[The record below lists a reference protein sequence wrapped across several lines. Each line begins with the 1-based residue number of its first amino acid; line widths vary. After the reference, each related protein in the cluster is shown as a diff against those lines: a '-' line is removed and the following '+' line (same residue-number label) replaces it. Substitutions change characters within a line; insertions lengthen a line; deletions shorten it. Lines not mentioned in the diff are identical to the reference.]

1 MSEAAD
7 LSAERDR
14 QAQLFLLKR
23 KLEAR
28 DKVLLHLEQRLRLA
42 PDNQHW
48 LFLKDEHE
56 KARLDLHGQLRQLE
70 LKRQGPHQLT
80 QLVEGYLS
88 HWEDADEEVLDPGES
103 EAPTKNQALSPE
115 QEHELE
121 TWQAL
126 LRKVEARLLRLPG
139 DPRLLD
145 LRASHQMRIQ
155 ALQNFG
161 NEPVS
166 MPTTPPPA
174 PAALPPPLPES
185 LSEPPKAAALPESRQ
200 GSLLQGRS
208 REQIE
213 KELEI
218 WAKLVKKS
226 QERLAAKPEL
236 AHLRGM
242 IAEHQAKMASL
253 VAELAALPQENEN

>member
-14 QAQLFLLKR
+14 QTQLLLLKR
-23 KLEAR
+23 KLKAR
-28 DKVLLHLEQRLRLA
+28 DKVLLHLEQRLRMA

-56 KARLDLHGQLRQLE
+56 KTRLDLHEQMRQLE
-70 LKRQGPHQLT
+70 LERQGSHQLT
-80 QLVEGYLS
+80 QWVEGYLS
-88 HWEDADEEVLDPGES
+88 HWEDADQEVLDPGES
-103 EAPTKNQALSPE
+103 EAPTKNQALSAE
-115 QEHELE
+115 QAHELE
-121 TWQAL
+121 TWQSL

-161 NEPVS
+161 SEPAPI
-166 MPTTPPPA
+166 PTAAPPA
-174 PAALPPPLPES
+174 PPPPLPEP
-185 LSEPPKAAALPESRQ
+185 LSEPPKTAA
-200 GSLLQGRS
+200 LQGRS

-253 VAELAALPQENEN
+253 VAELAALPQENGN

>member
-14 QAQLFLLKR
+14 QAQLLWLKR
-23 KLEAR
+23 RLKAR
-28 DKVLLHLEQRLRLA
+28 DKVLLHLEQRLRVA

-56 KARLDLHGQLRQLE
+56 KARLDLQEQVRQLE
-70 LKRQGPHQLT
+70 LERQSAHQLT
-80 QLVEGYLS
+80 QWVEGYLS
-88 HWEDADEEVLDPGES
+88 HWEETGDEVLDPGES
-103 EAPTKNQALSPE
+103 EEPTKNQALSAE
-115 QEHELE
+115 QAHELE
-121 TWQAL
+121 TWQSL

-155 ALQNFG
+155 ALQNIG
-161 NEPVS
+161 KEPVS
-166 MPTTPPPA
+166 TPITPTPA
-174 PAALPPPLPES
+174 PAALPPPLPEP
-185 LSEPPKAAALPESRQ
+185 LSEPPKTAA
-200 GSLLQGRS
+200 LQGRS

-242 IAEHQAKMASL
+242 IAEHQNKMASL
-253 VAELAALPQENEN
+253 VAELAALPQENGD

>member
-1 MSEAAD
+1 MSEAAE
-7 LSAERDR
+7 LSAERER
-14 QAQLFLLKR
+14 QAQLLLLKR
-23 KLEAR
+23 KLKAR
-28 DKVLLHLEQRLRLA
+28 DKVLLHLEQRLRVA

-56 KARLDLHGQLRQLE
+56 KARLDLQEQVRQLE
-70 LKRQGPHQLT
+70 LARQDAHQLT
-80 QLVEGYLS
+80 QWVEGYLS
-88 HWEDADEEVLDPGES
+88 HWEDADQEVLDPGES
-103 EAPTKNQALSPE
+103 EAPTKNQALSAE
-115 QEHELE
+115 QAHELE

-161 NEPVS
+161 SEPAPI
-166 MPTTPPPA
+166 PTAAPPA
-174 PAALPPPLPES
+174 PPPPLPEP
-185 LSEPPKAAALPESRQ
+185 LSEPPKTAA
-200 GSLLQGRS
+200 LQGRS

-253 VAELAALPQENEN
+253 VAELAALPQENGD

>member
-14 QAQLFLLKR
+14 QAQLLWLKR
-23 KLEAR
+23 RLKAR
-28 DKVLLHLEQRLRLA
+28 DKVLLHLEQRLRLE
-42 PDNQHW
+42 PNNQHW

-56 KARLDLHGQLRQLE
+56 KARLDLHGQVRQLE
-70 LKRQGPHQLT
+70 LERQSAHQLT
-80 QLVEGYLS
+80 EWVEGYLS
-88 HWEDADEEVLDPGES
+88 HWEETGDEVLDPGES
-103 EAPTKNQALSPE
+103 EAPPKNQALSAE
-115 QEHELE
+115 QAHELE
-121 TWQAL
+121 TWQSL

-145 LRASHQMRIQ
+145 LRASHQRRIQ
-155 ALQNFG
+155 ALQNVG

-166 MPTTPPPA
+166 MPTTPA

-185 LSEPPKAAALPESRQ
+185 LSEPPKTAAVSESLQ
-200 GSLLQGRS
+200 GNLLQGRS

-242 IAEHQAKMASL
+242 IAEHQSKMASL
-253 VAELAALPQENEN
+253 VAELAALPQANGD

>member
-14 QAQLFLLKR
+14 QAQLLLLKR

-70 LKRQGPHQLT
+70 LRRQGPHQLT

-166 MPTTPPPA
+166 LPTTPPPA
-174 PAALPPPLPES
+174 PAALPES
-185 LSEPPKAAALPESRQ
+185 LSEAPKEAPIQR
-200 GSLLQGRS
+200 RS